1 MKTKIAS
8 FAPCV
13 RVTIPA
19 ILIFAAL
26 CLLAPPAR
34 AATNDLTTALQRG
47 LFEEEANQNLGAA
60 IQAYQSVASQ
70 FDKDRKLAAT
80 AIFRLG
86 ECYRKQ
92 GNMNDAATQYERILR
107 DFSDQP
113 TLVTLS
119 RQNLAALGTAPAA
132 LAASPSSQAFAVA
145 EAERVSLSH
154 QIRTLRKLPKDKL
167 RIAVQQSYPNPVLT
181 SLMQKLAEAEQNVAT
196 LG

>member
-1 MKTKIAS
+1 MISGILLGA
-8 FAPCV
+8 
-13 RVTIPA
+13 VTFIS
-19 ILIFAAL
+19 
-26 CLLAPPAR
+26 

-60 IQAYQSVASQ
+60 IQAYQAVASQ

-92 GNMNDAATQYERILR
+92 GNTNDAATQYERILR

-119 RQNLAALGTAPAA
+119 RQNLAALGSAPAA
-132 LAASPSSQAFAVA
+132 PAA
-145 EAERVSLSH
+145 
-154 QIRTLRKLPKDKL
+154 
-167 RIAVQQSYPNPVLT
+167 PVLSDAARQEQKRLLEEEIKLVQKQLET
-181 SLMQKLAEAEQNVAT
+181 QQEASAGWASLPRTPSCRPSASCSN
-196 LG
+196 